1 MGKYHVFKVLLIYVF
16 LPNPST
22 APAPLTREITNGEE
36 LKRVDT
42 YLKMRING
50 RFRHFNLALHYK
62 DMSKILVEYILG
74 SYQNRTKENNDK
86 TNVYPR

>member
-36 LKRVDT
+36 LKRVET
-42 YLKMRING
+42 YLKMEIDCRFNSVIN
-50 RFRHFNLALHYK
+50 LPLHYK
-62 DMSKILVEYILG
+62 
-74 SYQNRTKENNDK
+74 
-86 TNVYPR
+86 